1 MSDPIALRAIYAI
14 RTRLQAIDG
23 NSPYNTAAG
32 SNIFISRAT
41 VDDSV
46 LPCLIIFA
54 GDETA
59 APSTGEGVASGQ
71 SQAMRIALDISV
83 EGHIAA
89 AQSNTGEQLE
99 KIKADIKRALLRY
112 AEPTLKDGLFAIGPI
127 GYVGASPLPREDG
140 DVTESVQ
147 CRFRVT
153 YTEKFGD
160 PDATK

>member
-1 MSDPIALRAIYAI
+1 MSDPIALRAQYAM
-14 RTRLQAIDG
+14 RTRLRAIDG
-23 NSPYNTAAG
+23 NAPYNTAAG
-32 SNIFISRAT
+32 ERVYLSRAT
-41 VDDSV
+41 VEEAD
-46 LPCLIIFA
+46 LPCLILWA

-59 APSTGEGVASGQ
+59 EASSGGGPAAGQ
-71 SQAMRIALDISV
+71 TQAMRITLDVNV

-112 AEPTLKDGLFAIGPI
+112 AEPKLTDGLFAIGPLV
-127 GYVGASPLPREDG
+127 YLGASPLPREDG
-140 DVTESVQ
+140 AATEAVQ

-160 PDATK
+160 PDATR